1 MPQSIAIYI
10 TAKSI
15 ALLLAVAALVW
26 IIANFSGILV
36 ILFVAILL
44 AVAITPL
51 VTRLE
56 ELRIPRAIAIVIS
69 YVGLFALL
77 SIVIAVLVPVL
88 IEQINQLS
96 ENLPTLT
103 QTVLDLPNKWIAP
116 YFPSFA
122 QRFQLNNLAQQLS
135 EQLGLLVGG
144 VGTLLVGV
152 GRTLTSLI
160 LNGLLVLVV
169 GFILTADAQ
178 FAPHFIARFF
188 PPAHRATATK
198 LAREMGERLGHWVRA
213 QLLVCL
219 FYGFC
224 FGIGLGLLG
233 VPYAF
238 ALGLAAAFME
248 LIPYVGGA
256 IVTAIAMVVAL
267 SSSIWLALGVLIVYL
282 VIANIEANIVYPKFV
297 GESVG
302 VHPLVII
309 IALFIGAEARGVTGA
324 LLAVPFTVVLQV
336 LFDKFYRF
344 AEEPVPVPVDVPLES
359 PPETPALPREPATPA
374 KRVAP
379 KS

>member
-1 MPQSIAIYI
+1 MPESITVQI
-10 TAKSI
+10 TAKGV
-15 ALLLAVAALVW
+15 ALLLAALALVW
-26 IIANFSGILV
+26 LIANFSSILV

-56 ELRIPRAIAIVIS
+56 QAGFRRTAAIVFS
-69 YVGLFALL
+69 YIGLFTLL
-77 SIVIAVLVPVL
+77 SLVAAVMTPVL
-88 IEQINQLS
+88 LEQVDQLS
-96 ENLPTLT
+96 TNLPTLT
-103 QTVLDLPNKWIAP
+103 QTVLELPSKWIAP

-144 VGTLLVGV
+144 VGALLVGI
-152 GRTLTSLI
+152 GRTLTSII
-160 LNGLLVLVV
+160 LSGLLVLVV
-169 GFILTADAQ
+169 GFILTSDAQ
-178 FAPHFIARFF
+178 FAPRFIARFF
-188 PPAHRATATK
+188 PPAHRPTAQK
-198 LAREMGERLGHWVRA
+198 LARQIGERLGHWVRA
-213 QLLVCL
+213 QLLVCV
-219 FYGFC
+219 FYGIC

-256 IVTAIAMVVAL
+256 IVTGLAMLVAL
-267 SSSIWLALGVLIVYL
+267 SSSVWLALGVLALYL
-282 VIANIEANIVYPKFV
+282 VVANVEANIVYPKFV

-309 IALFIGAEARGVTGA
+309 IALFIGAEARGVMGA

-336 LFDKFYRF
+336 LFDQFYRF
-344 AEEPVPVPVDVPLES
+344 EAAATPLEMPALDS
-359 PPETPALPREPATPA
+359 PAPETPAAPAE
-374 KRVAP
+374 RVAQ
-379 KS
+379 KG